1 VAFASISIVSLVFV
15 VFTTTFI
22 CVSSSA
28 MFSFHN
34 DFTFSEYLSPDS
46 RTYYADNQP
55 PKMSTITEAPSFLPL
70 PISISDTIINI
81 PLFFYLTLKLKLSL
95 PIIGKDH
102 NINIGYD
109 HNFSSV

>member
-1 VAFASISIVSLVFV
+1 
-15 VFTTTFI
+15 
-22 CVSSSA
+22 

-46 RTYYADNQP
+46 RTYYYADNQP

-70 PISISDTIINI
+70 SISISDTIINI